1 MANQQL
7 FIDNLLLK
15 FIDLFRGVITRLGVD
30 YEQLRAIV
38 EVKLMMDNRRQVI
51 SYGKNQKPPSN
62 SFVKI
67 LIFYAI
73 FGSFVALGVYF
84 MPSFILSMIVFF
96 TYIMVIIIMTLITD
110 FSSIL
115 LDTSDNTIILPRPVG
130 GRTLFV
136 ARIMHILLYLGQLTL
151 GLSIATIIVVVVK
164 YGIGLLLLFL
174 VLLALSII
182 TAVSLTNAFYLLLLN
197 FISEEKLKNVINYFQ
212 IVMAVFVMGGYQI
225 LPRLIGR
232 IDMENFVFEIKWWAY
247 LLPPVWMAG
256 AMETFYLGQPDIEHI
271 LIVLCAVILPIAGMI
286 GVNKYLTPV
295 FSRKL
300 GAIDNSTTQT
310 SKPKTEKGKLTDRI
324 GGWISTSAI
333 ERGTFDMIFKVLSR
347 DRKIKLKIYPSF
359 GYILV
364 FGFIFMMRGKED
376 LATTWANLSTTQYHL
391 LIIYLTFMVTQV
403 ALHEIP
409 YSDDFKAS
417 WVYFSIPLEKPG
429 EILSG
434 TLKAIFV
441 QLFLPA
447 YVVLSIFILF
457 IWKTAAV
464 DDLFFGLLNN
474 IVMLYLLAMIS
485 ERRLP
490 FSSEPNMRAQAGNFA
505 RSILVFMAAGAL
517 GVLHYLLAMKPILIV
532 AGIPIQLVA
541 IYFLHRSYK
550 RTEWSSLTL

>member
-1 MANQQL
+1 MASQQL

-51 SYGKNQKPPSN
+51 SYSKNQKPPSN
-62 SFVKI
+62 AFVKT

-84 MPSFILSMIVFF
+84 IPSFILSMIVFF
-96 TYIMVIIIMTLITD
+96 SYIMVIIIMTLITD

-136 ARIMHILLYLGQLTL
+136 ARIMHILLYLGQLTI
-151 GLSIATIIVVVVK
+151 GLSIATIIVVAIK
-164 YGIGLLLLFL
+164 YGMGLLLLFL
-174 VLLALSII
+174 VLLVLSII

-225 LPRLIGR
+225 LPRMIGR

-256 AMETFYLGQPDIEHI
+256 TMETFYLWQPDAEH
-271 LIVLCAVILPIAGMI
+271 LLLAMCAVVLPIAGMI
-286 GVNKYLTPV
+286 GVNTYLTPV

-300 GAIDNSTTQT
+300 GAIDNSATQP
-310 SKPKTEKGKLTDRI
+310 SKPKTENRKLTDRI
-324 GGWISTSAI
+324 GGWMSSSPI

-364 FGFIFMMRGKED
+364 FGFIFMMRSKED

-457 IWKTAAV
+457 VWKAATV

-474 IVMLYLLAMIS
+474 IIMLYMLAMIS

-505 RSILVFMAAGAL
+505 RSILVFMAVGVL
-517 GVLHYLLAMKPILIV
+517 GVLHYLLAMKPLLVVV
-532 AGIPIQLVA
+532 AMPVQLVV
-541 IYFLHRSYK
+541 IYFLHRAYK